1 MFAIKYALSKIYYH
15 PLASIA
21 TVALAALTSATI
33 LLATSATGSLHLAE
47 KKTLAPLETLGADI
61 VMVRQMQMN
70 NEEPGYF
77 VDDLPDG
84 THKNGQSVYF
94 KQQSEDKEFTTN
106 VFASLGVPIA
116 VAGKFN
122 AADLSHIDKLSQVK
136 DKRSLLLASYSYMSE
151 KQKKI
156 VIPEEDIRPKKFK
169 LDPKEELELEQKAQ
183 ADPIYRRFADESQQL
198 MKKPEGEW
206 TEEDK
211 KKDLELTNKMAQRK
225 GEVYHQLRPDI
236 FDAPPKRIRKEIKP
250 PPPEVVSRGY
260 DVAGMEPGVGYLK
273 ASDISKGRYF
283 TKQDANAKVAILR
296 SDFARK
302 NNLDVGGTLK
312 MLDTDYK
319 VIGIGW
325 PSLAANAPE
334 VYVPLAALQDQ
345 LNAKGIVNMVFI
357 KARSGADTQYLKRE
371 LARIFPDA
379 ELSDNNELAR
389 VVKPA
394 VRGSAAVLAKFSQV
408 LSVALLLSAIGI
420 IILLGISSV
429 SKRAKEIATLRAMGW
444 PSRKVSWYL
453 VLDIVL
459 KVAFGMVVG
468 IATATILASYLNGN
482 VSSVPSYKMYGSSN
496 FFGYLAGTPSAE
508 KLTAVETTLEL
519 TPSLL
524 AYVSA
529 VGAAVL
535 IAAVSGLAITR
546 WLQRIKPAIVLR
558 RP

>member
-21 TVALAALTSATI
+21 TIALAALTSATI

-47 KKTLAPLETLGADI
+47 EKTLAPLEALGADI

-70 NEEPGYF
+70 DEEPGYF

-94 KQQSEDKEFTTN
+94 KQHSEDKDFTTN
-106 VFASLGVPIA
+106 VFASLGIPIA

-122 AADLSHIDKLSQVK
+122 AADLSHINKLSQVK
-136 DKRSLLLASYSYMSE
+136 DKRSLLLASYNYMLE

-156 VIPEEDIRPKKFK
+156 VLPEEDIRPKKFK
-169 LDPKEELELEQKAQ
+169 LNPKEEVELEQKAQ
-183 ADPIYRRFADESQQL
+183 ADPIYRRLADESRQL
-198 MKKPEGEW
+198 MKKPEEEW
-206 TEEDK
+206 TGDDK
-211 KKDLELTNKMAQRK
+211 KRDVELSEKMVQRK
-225 GEVYHQLRPDI
+225 MEVYHQLRPDI
-236 FDAPPKRIRKEIKP
+236 FDAPPKRVKKEIKP
-250 PPPEVVSRGY
+250 PPPEVITREY
-260 DVAGMEPGVGYLK
+260 NIAGMEPGVGYLK
-273 ASDISKGRYF
+273 ASDMIKGRYF
-283 TKQDANAKVAILR
+283 TKQDTNAKVAILR

-302 NNLDVGGTLK
+302 NNLDVGNTLK
-312 MLDTDYK
+312 MLDTDYQI
-319 VIGIGW
+319 IGIGW

-334 VYVPLAALQDQ
+334 VYVPLAVLQDQ

-357 KARSGADTQYLKRE
+357 KARSGADTQHLNKE
-371 LARIFPDA
+371 LAKIFPDA
-379 ELSDNNELAR
+379 ELSDNGELAR
-389 VVKPA
+389 VIKPA
-394 VRGSAAVLAKFSQV
+394 IRGSAAVLAKFSQV

-420 IILLGISSV
+420 IVLLGISSV

-453 VLDIVL
+453 VLDIAL
-459 KVAFGMVVG
+459 KVAFGMIIG

-482 VSSVPSYKMYGSSN
+482 INSIPSYKMHGSSN
-496 FFGYLAGTPSAE
+496 FFVYLAGTPSAE
-508 KLTAVETTLEL
+508 KLAAVETTLKL
-519 TPSLL
+519 TPSLF

-529 VGAAVL
+529 VGVAVL

-546 WLQRIKPAIVLR
+546 WLQGIKPAIVLR